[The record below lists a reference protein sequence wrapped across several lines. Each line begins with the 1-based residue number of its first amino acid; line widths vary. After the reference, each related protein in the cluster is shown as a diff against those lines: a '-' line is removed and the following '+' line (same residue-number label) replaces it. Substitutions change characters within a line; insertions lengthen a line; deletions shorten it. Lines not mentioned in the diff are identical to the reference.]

1 MRRPAT
7 FFCLLVS
14 GFAAIATAEEPPVSD
29 AELLRATYRE
39 EAEKREFMLVDGAK
53 LKLADAPVM
62 HWSNYGEWAGD
73 VFVWTLDGRPAVIG
87 GVLSW
92 PSRGRQVYNFSQEF
106 HLLAEQPI
114 APTNLEDGRR
124 WAPEEGLKRKP
135 IADAPTPAATAR
147 ARLVQ
152 MRKLA
157 SSFKA
162 FMEHDGNWEL
172 RLLPQPLV
180 RYGNDRSDA
189 VDGALFSYVW
199 SKGTDP
205 EVILL
210 LECHRQDQTLSWR
223 YAPVLFTTREVWL
236 KYDDREVWH
245 VDPYEEPPGAI
256 STKLFTVQP
265 HFRSI
270 QVRPKPDAAVDATPK

>member
-1 MRRPAT
+1 MRLPAT
-7 FFCLLVS
+7 FFCLFVS
-14 GFAAIATAEEPPVSD
+14 GFAAIAAGEDPPVSD
-29 AELLRATYRE
+29 TELLRATYRQ
-39 EAEKREFMLVDGAK
+39 EAERREFLLADGAK

-92 PSRGRQVYNFSQEF
+92 PSRGRQSYNFSQEF
-106 HLLAEQPI
+106 HLLAEQPL
-114 APTNLEDGRR
+114 APTNLADGRR

-135 IADAPTPAATAR
+135 IAEVPMPAATAR

-157 SSFKA
+157 SNFKA
-162 FMEHDGNWEL
+162 FMEHDGRWEL
-172 RLLPQPLV
+172 RLLPQPLI
-180 RYGNDRSDA
+180 RYGDEGSDV

-210 LECHRQDQTLSWR
+210 LECHRQGGSLSWR

-236 KYDDREVWH
+236 KHDDREVWH
-245 VDPYEEPPGAI
+245 VDRYEEPSGTL

-270 QVRPKPDAAVDATPK
+270 QVRPKPDAAGE